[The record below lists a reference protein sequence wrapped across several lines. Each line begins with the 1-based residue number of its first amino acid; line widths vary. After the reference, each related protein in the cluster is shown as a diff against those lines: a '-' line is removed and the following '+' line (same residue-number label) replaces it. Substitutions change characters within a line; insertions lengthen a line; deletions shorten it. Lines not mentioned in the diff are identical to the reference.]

1 MGPGVGVSFQVE
13 RTINAE
19 ARRQAGP
26 PPPLRSP
33 PPGEIWNSFTTPPG
47 LSFLVCKMSSTN
59 LTFIYL
65 DRFHLSGSLLFVF
78 FSAMQHVGSYLPD
91 QGSNPGPC
99 SGKAV
104 LTTRPPRK

>member
-78 FSAMQHVGSYLPD
+78 FR
-91 QGSNPGPC
+91 PC
-99 SGKAV
+99 SMWDLTSLTRDRTQAPAV
-104 LTTRPPRK
+104 GRRS